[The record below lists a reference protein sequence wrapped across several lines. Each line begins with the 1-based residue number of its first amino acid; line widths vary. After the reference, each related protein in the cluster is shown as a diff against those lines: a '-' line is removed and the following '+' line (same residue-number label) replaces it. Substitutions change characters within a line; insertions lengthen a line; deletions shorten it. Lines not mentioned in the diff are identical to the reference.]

1 MSEVQ
6 LVELKTPKHKPLV
19 WDDWR
24 SQLRHSINTIEELR
38 RWINV
43 TEAEE
48 QAIRESAGKY
58 RWSITPYY
66 ASLMDQYDANC
77 PIRRQAV
84 PSPLELQP
92 FPTASVDPVGD
103 MDNRKTRR
111 VVHKYPDRVIILAT
125 ESCPVYCRHCTRK
138 YHTTDLDGTYLGEKE
153 GADWEKDFE
162 YIAKTPQIRD
172 VLLTGGDPL
181 TLGDKTLEW
190 IVGRLRKIPHVE
202 IIRFGSRYPVLL
214 PQRITPELCQML
226 EKYHPIW
233 LNTHFNHPK
242 EITPEVEAAL
252 TKLANAGIPL
262 GCQSVLMAGINDCPN
277 IMMDLVHK
285 LVKNRVRPYY
295 LYQCDLV
302 HGAGHFRTPVAKGI
316 EIIEALRGH
325 TSGYAVPTY
334 VIDAPEGGGKVPVMP
349 TYMLSMSTQHVV
361 VRNYE
366 GHISS
371 YTQPSNYQEH
381 DTNQC
386 SYCKNASHPD
396 GVINVAG
403 LLAGEAKTI
412 VPEHW
417 QAAHNRVSSIP
428 TTIVEAASDQ
438 ADS

>member
-242 EITPEVEAAL
+242 EITPEAAEACDRL
-252 TKLANAGIPL
+252 LRHGIPV
-262 GCQSVLMAGINDCPN
+262 QNQTVLLEGINDN
-277 IMMDLVHK
+277 IETMRK
-285 LVKNRVRPYY
+285 LMTELLKIRVRPYY
-295 LYQCDLV
+295 IYHCDNVTGVSHFATSIKRGQEIMRGLLGYITGFAVPQYVLTTPLGKIPLWEENLYKEGDDYWVKNYKGQKMNISD
-302 HGAGHFRTPVAKGI
+302 FVARRE
-316 EIIEALRGH
+316 EIIDDYHSE
-325 TSGYAVPTY
+325 
-334 VIDAPEGGGKVPVMP
+334 
-349 TYMLSMSTQHVV
+349 
-361 VRNYE
+361 
-366 GHISS
+366 
-371 YTQPSNYQEH
+371 
-381 DTNQC
+381 
-386 SYCKNASHPD
+386 
-396 GVINVAG
+396 
-403 LLAGEAKTI
+403 
-412 VPEHW
+412 
-417 QAAHNRVSSIP
+417 
-428 TTIVEAASDQ
+428 
-438 ADS
+438 